1 MGGKKIIL
9 VTGGTRS
16 GKSEFAEDLALRMG
30 GPVTYLATLAP
41 GDEEMQRRVALHRER
56 RPARWTTIEE
66 ALEIPSRLDEA
77 GSKPGVLL
85 IDCLTGWL
93 SNLLLSQ
100 TLPQP
105 GATEAQKEEYIDQMV
120 EALVAAAGR
129 SSASVIIVT
138 DEVGMGLVPPYP
150 LGRLFRDMAGKA
162 GRRMA
167 SAADEV
173 YLVVAGLAVE
183 IKSRAVNLKNS

>member
-120 EALVAAAGR
+120 EALAASAGR